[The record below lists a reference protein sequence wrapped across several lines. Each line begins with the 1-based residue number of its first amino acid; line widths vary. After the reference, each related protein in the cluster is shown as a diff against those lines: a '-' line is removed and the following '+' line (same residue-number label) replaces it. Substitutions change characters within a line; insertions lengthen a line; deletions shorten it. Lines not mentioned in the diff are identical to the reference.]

1 MNSVHLKCKLGPLK
15 GVKFFLKSNLI
26 NSDNFMSILEEIHRL
41 GHQIQFHQAEGLH
54 SILPEEIEL
63 KFVKN
68 EEMQDKHLK
77 RIY

>member
-1 MNSVHLKCKLGPLK
+1 MNSVHLKCKLGLLK

-26 NSDNFMSILEEIHRL
+26 ISDNFMPILEEIHRL
-41 GHQIQFHQAEGLH
+41 DHQIQFHQAEGLH